1 MAYFKQGK
9 PEKKAVTMAEAM
21 KKTKPM
27 DDGYGEIPGLTDQRG
42 NRPAHDTAGAK
53 ASAEAKPKG
62 MGLGKSLVNKTF
74 KDGEDQYKI
83 TVTKVGKEK

>member
-1 MAYFKQGK
+1 MAYFKQEK
-9 PEKKAVTMAEAM
+9 PKRNPAANAPVIKNSGEEFMESVGRGEVPREKRAD
-21 KKTKPM
+21 P
-27 DDGYGEIPGLTDQRG
+27 EI
-42 NRPAHDTAGAK
+42 DTSK
-53 ASAEAKPKG
+53 IPKPKG